1 MDLVEI
7 PRNPIP
13 TGAISGVCKG
23 ADGIDLRFARW
34 SATTPRRKGTVC
46 VFGGRGE
53 FIEKYFETTSDLR
66 RRGFAV
72 ACLDWRGQGGS
83 ARLLKNPQKG
93 HVEDFADFDRD
104 LARFMNE
111 VVLPDCPPPFYA
123 LAHSMGA
130 NILLRAARMKD
141 CWFDR
146 MVLMAPML
154 GLTELPLPL
163 PAVAGLAEMLTFV
176 GLGDVFVP
184 GGNGVA
190 WESRPFED
198 NLLSTDTTRY
208 TRNQAILQAAPDLG
222 VGSPTIGWLRAAI
235 ASMGLINDYG
245 YPASV
250 HVPVLMLTAG
260 SDRIV
265 CNRAIQDLAAQ
276 LKAGSQIVLHGA
288 RHEILQERDELREQA
303 LAAIETFLPGRQDL

>member
-7 PRNPIP
+7 ARNPIP
-13 TGAISGVCKG
+13 TGAVAGICKVG
-23 ADGIDLRFARW
+23 NGIDLRFARW
-34 SATTPRRKGTVC
+34 SASARQRKGTVC

-53 FIEKYFETTSDLR
+53 FIEKYFETATDLR

-83 ARLLKNPQKG
+83 ERLLKNRKKG
-93 HVEDFADFDRD
+93 HVEDFSDFDRD
-104 LARFMNE
+104 LALFMNE

-130 NILLRAARMKD
+130 NILLRAARLRD

-146 MVLMAPML
+146 MVLTAPML
-154 GLTELPLPL
+154 GLAGLPLPL
-163 PAVAGLAEMLTFV
+163 PAVAGLVELSTFL
-176 GLGDVFVP
+176 GLGDVYVP
-184 GGNGVA
+184 GGDDTA
-190 WESRPFED
+190 WENRRFED
-198 NLLSTDTTRY
+198 NLLSADAKRY
-208 TRNQAILQAAPDLG
+208 ARNQAILQAAPDLG
-222 VGSPTIGWLRAAI
+222 IGSPTIGWLRAAI
-235 ASMGLINDYG
+235 ASMKLINDFA

-260 SDRIV
+260 SERIV
-265 CNRAIQDLAAQ
+265 CNRAIEDLAAQ

-288 RHEILQERDELREQA
+288 RHEILQERDTLREQA
-303 LAAIETFLPGRQDL
+303 LAAIDAFLPGR

>member
-7 PRNPIP
+7 TRNPIP
-13 TGAISGVCKG
+13 TGAVAGICKG

-34 SATTPRRKGTVC
+34 SASARRRKGTVC
-46 VFGGRGE
+46 IFGGRGE
-53 FIEKYFETTSDLR
+53 FIEKYLETAADLR

-83 ARLLKNPQKG
+83 ARLLKNRRKG

-104 LARFMNE
+104 LALFMND

-130 NILLRAARMKD
+130 NILLRAARLKD

-146 MVLMAPML
+146 MVLSAPML
-154 GLTELPLPL
+154 GLAELPIPL
-163 PAVAGLAEMLTFV
+163 PVAAGVVELATFF
-176 GLGDVFVP
+176 GLGDAYVP
-184 GGNGVA
+184 GGHEIA
-190 WESRPFED
+190 RESAPFEG
-198 NLLSTDTTRY
+198 NLLSTDEKRY
-208 TRNQAILQAAPDLG
+208 LRNQAILQAAPELG
-222 VGSPTIGWLRAAI
+222 IGWPTIGWLRSAI
-235 ASMGLINDYG
+235 ASMKLINAFA

-260 SDRIV
+260 NDRVV
-265 CNRAIQDLAAQ
+265 CNRAIEELAAQ
-276 LKAGSQIVLHGA
+276 LKAGSQIVIHGA
-288 RHEILQERDELREQA
+288 RHEILQERDGLREQA
-303 LAAIETFLPGRQDL
+303 LAAIETFLPGP